1 MNRILIIIIVVIGGY
16 LAFTS
21 LNSEE
26 TSVPVTAKTSLNTQD
41 EIEHIKEAVTE
52 DVYDNKNTTLDGR
65 YLLNIT
71 TETSETSQVFDFSSN
86 GSFELSRQMIRPNP
100 EVGGSIEGTYFIQ
113 GNTVH
118 LVFPVDRDKKA
129 FPLDTAEMTVIS
141 ETELK
146 YGNSIA
152 VLD

>member
-1 MNRILIIIIVVIGGY
+1 MNRILIIIIAVIGGY

-21 LNSEE
+21 FNNEE
-26 TSVPVTAKTSLNTQD
+26 TSTPIATEASLNTQD
-41 EIEHIKEAVTE
+41 EVEHITETVAKE
-52 DVYDNKNTTLDGR
+52 VYDNKNTTLDGR

-71 TETSETSQVFDFSSN
+71 TETSETSQVFNFSSN

-100 EVGGSIEGTYFIQ
+100 EQGGSIEGTYFIQ

-118 LVFPVDRDKKA
+118 LVFPVDRDKKT
-129 FPLDTAEMTVIS
+129 FPLDTAEMTVLS